1 MPMQL
6 ASFNAQ
12 LAKVHTAAGGLI
24 ERAATK
30 EQAIAQKALVTS
42 LIAELSLLNAKILA
56 L

>member
-1 MPMQL
+1 MQL

-12 LAKVHTAAGGLI
+12 LAKVHAVAGGLI
-24 ERAATK
+24 EKAATK
-30 EQAIAQKALVTS
+30 EQAIAQKAQVAA